1 MYIIH
6 RPEISEGFR
15 GGSEVSGFQ
24 GQTTKLQNRSRSA
37 LAAFGSFVDCPPIPP
52 QYPPIP
58 PGALVSLSPPPP
70 ASRPTKS
77 PPPAP
82 GAFALTAG
90 FRLPADLEAGS
101 AARAAVRAAAK
112 DVAAGHKLDPKRT
125 VAFVVRGLAG
135 LAQCFQAALLRARRG
150 SGESRQLED
159 HPRTGIQFL
168 HAEGQGRSFGGYLEL
183 GTCSYVGFS
192 GNREILAVA
201 AENSCRLRRTYIEPA
216 SCEPASS
223 EQPARATT
231 SARTSRRASSARTST
246 AAAGSTPSTG
256 GGGGAHRHPSDIA
269 LAHRGIPGRLDL
281 TGLVDGDSVTF
292 VIDENEGIR
301 DTANRAVHVVEHRGL
316 IAPVAIIIVAPLKLH
331 RWEIHRLG
339 VDEFG
344 ALYGVVGAHSEAG
357 IQQVRDRSRLAGG
370 VVLEIHEGVIV
381 QFMTVVVELVAAD
394 REIRDFGL
402 RQAAAVSHLRR
413 RSGVAGVLGF
423 ADEQRVHH
431 PRRKGGPAEV
441 ARRMRV
447 ADAVVGQLQV
457 LECVHLT
464 AGPDAAT
471 PVLVGGEI
479 LDDRL
484 HLRAVRVRGIGKRN
498 MPARG
503 EMAIRPGAAVH
514 HETIKVRMGG
524 VALELPHP
532 RSTRPGL
539 RADLRAFE
547 LARRMLRQGEPEPRR
562 LGPSG
567 HVVPVNII
575 RIGDPESR
583 RRVVGRDQDILRVLA
598 VRIEVFAALR
608 PERAEV
614 CRNTRF
620 AVGMTL
626 GQDPQVVDELVA
638 VL

>member
-58 PGALVSLSPPPP
+58 PGALVSVS
-70 ASRPTKS
+70 ACHRISRQTKS
-77 PPPAP
+77 PRPAP

-256 GGGGAHRHPSDIA
+256 GGRGGPGARGAAAGPGGRGGA
-269 LAHRGIPGRLDL
+269 G
-281 TGLVDGDSVTF
+281 GL
-292 VIDENEGIR
+292 
-301 DTANRAVHVVEHRGL
+301 
-316 IAPVAIIIVAPLKLH
+316 
-331 RWEIHRLG
+331 
-339 VDEFG
+339 FG
-344 ALYGVVGAHSEAG
+344 
-357 IQQVRDRSRLAGG
+357 GG
-370 VVLEIHEGVIV
+370 
-381 QFMTVVVELVAAD
+381 
-394 REIRDFGL
+394 
-402 RQAAAVSHLRR
+402 
-413 RSGVAGVLGF
+413 GF
-423 ADEQRVHH
+423 ARGRFNVSPAQRS
-431 PRRKGGPAEV
+431 E
-441 ARRMRV
+441 
-447 ADAVVGQLQV
+447 
-457 LECVHLT
+457 E
-464 AGPDAAT
+464 
-471 PVLVGGEI
+471 
-479 LDDRL
+479 
-484 HLRAVRVRGIGKRN
+484 
-498 MPARG
+498 
-503 EMAIRPGAAVH
+503 
-514 HETIKVRMGG
+514 
-524 VALELPHP
+524 
-532 RSTRPGL
+532 
-539 RADLRAFE
+539 
-547 LARRMLRQGEPEPRR
+547 
-562 LGPSG
+562 
-567 HVVPVNII
+567 
-575 RIGDPESR
+575 
-583 RRVVGRDQDILRVLA
+583 RRVGK
-598 VRIEVFAALR
+598 E
-608 PERAEV
+608 
-614 CRNTRF
+614 CR
-620 AVGMTL
+620 
-626 GQDPQVVDELVA
+626 
-638 VL
+638 